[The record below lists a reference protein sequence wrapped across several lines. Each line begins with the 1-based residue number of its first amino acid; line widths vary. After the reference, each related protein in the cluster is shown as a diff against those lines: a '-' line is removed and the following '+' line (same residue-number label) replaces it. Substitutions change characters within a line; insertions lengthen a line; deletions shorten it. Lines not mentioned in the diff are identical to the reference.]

1 MKISSGPVL
10 ALALSAAA
18 LIAPAH
24 AGTTTSGKLDP
35 AASARAKAKVAQFLD
50 WERQVK
56 PSGLYQSDL
65 GGALPTIVSPELLCL
80 LNAASKAREI
90 ATREAPDEKPPLSRA
105 TPSCPTPGIT
115 CWARRSSR
123 RAPSPAAGIAARS
136 RCASPLASR
145 APRSTPPAAPT
156 VLSAPIWYWTGRKA
170 PASPI
175 STLAAAVISAN
186 PAACAPPS
194 MRRSPPIPPQGESSA
209 RGWGNRVLA

>member
-1 MKISSGPVL
+1 MKISSWPVL

-24 AGTTTSGKLDP
+24 AGATTSGKLDL

-80 LNAASKAREI
+80 LNAASRAREI

-105 TPSCPTPGIT
+105 TPSYPTPGIT

-123 RAPSPAAGIAARS
+123 RAPSPAAGIAVRS

-145 APRSTPPAAPT
+145 APRLTPPAAPT
-156 VLSAPIWYWTGRKA
+156 VLSAPIWYRTGRKA

-175 STLAAAVISAN
+175 STLAAAAISAN
-186 PAACAPPS
+186 PAACTPPS
-194 MRRSPPIPPQGESSA
+194 IRRSPPIPPQGESSA
-209 RGWGNRVLA
+209 RGWGNRN

>member
-1 MKISSGPVL
+1 MKISSWPVL

-50 WERQVK
+50 WERAVK

-90 ATREAPDEKPPLSRA
+90 ATREAPTRSPHLSRA

-115 CWARRSSR
+115 CLARRSSPR
-123 RAPSPAAGIAARS
+123 EPSPAAGIAARS
-136 RCASPLASR
+136 RCASSLASR
-145 APRSTPPAAPT
+145 APRSTPLAAPT
-156 VLSAPIWYWTGRKA
+156 VLSAPIWCRTGRKA

-175 STLAAAVISAN
+175 STLAAAATSAN

-194 MRRSPPIPPQGESSA
+194 MRRSPPIPPQEESSA
-209 RGWGNRVLA
+209 RGWGNSFLA